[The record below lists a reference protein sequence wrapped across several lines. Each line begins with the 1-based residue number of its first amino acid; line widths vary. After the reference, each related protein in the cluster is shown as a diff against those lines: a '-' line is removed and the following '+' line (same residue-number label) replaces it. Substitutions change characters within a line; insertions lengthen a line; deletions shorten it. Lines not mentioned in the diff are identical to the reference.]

1 MFQQGKKFEQ
11 NQRRYKRLVKKHNLN
26 LISSYQL
33 NIINNLKTAKYAII
47 EGAQVIDA
55 PISNATMNAVN
66 QKNKAEE
73 KVLMDLEATF
83 NKDMESYVQLY
94 KKYLTELTE
103 RQSNTTTYKNITI
116 KYDNDHYY
124 VNKSGI
130 ARQFTAESWSTKD
143 QSCPNLSKTL
153 TDEEFQKL
161 TRGNPINTGEMC
173 GISQMNV
180 QDRDNGTAAW
190 IDSMGQKHIYTDWH
204 SKNDSC
210 PSEVKKISAMQF
222 NAIPKSDNY
231 GPNDK
236 CSLVSLDSPTFD
248 KLVRLNEDLM
258 QTVQQMKIEVNK
270 LLAEDKTV
278 DDKVKG
284 QKKILIKSYQDLTE
298 MNKKLRKMNDDI
310 KQYEAEVTDQTLS
323 VPSVQM
329 HHLIWIILGGAF
341 VATAIH
347 NYRNL

>member
-11 NQRRYKRLVKKHNLN
+11 NQRKYKRLIKNHNLD
-26 LISSYQL
+26 LISSHQL
-33 NIINNLKTAKYAII
+33 NIINNLKTAKYATI
-47 EGAQVIDA
+47 EGAEVMNSH
-55 PISNATMNAVN
+55 ISEATANAVN
-66 QKNKAEE
+66 QKNLAETN
-73 KVLMDLEATF
+73 VLKELEAKF
-83 NKDMESYVQLY
+83 NTDMESYVQLY

-103 RQSNTTTYKNITI
+103 RQSNTTTYRNITI
-116 KYDNDHYY
+116 KYDNEHYY

-130 ARQFTAESWSTKD
+130 ARQFTAESWTTKD

-204 SKNDSC
+204 SRNDSC
-210 PSEVKKISAMQF
+210 PSEVKKISATQF
-222 NAIPKSDNY
+222 NAIPKSNNY
-231 GPNDK
+231 GPNEK
-236 CSLVSLDSPTFD
+236 CSLVSLDSPTYD
-248 KLVRLNEDLM
+248 KLVKLNGDLM
-258 QTVQQMKIEVNK
+258 GTVQQMKVEVNK
-270 LLAEDKTV
+270 LLAEDKTI
-278 DDKVKG
+278 DGKVKG
-284 QKKILIKSYQDLTE
+284 QKKILVKSYQDLTD

-310 KQYEAEVTDQTLS
+310 KQYEAEVTDQNLS